1 MLPST
6 RFRSKAVRSLPMVL
20 AALLFAGCGT
30 RVPDQSAAYM
40 QGQSTANAAFYL
52 QQMQQSTDDSKTNW
66 QLLAIHA
73 LLQEGKTP
81 QAIQLFQLL
90 PQNLTDAQRAEQSLL
105 AVELKLIQQDNA
117 SAKSLLASIQP
128 ASLNPS
134 QLQRYWQAQ
143 IALNKGALSIEL
155 LRALIAQEPGLQGA
169 EKQKNIDATWQ
180 ALSSMSTE
188 QIKGLSI
195 QSDEKTLQGW
205 LDLQHMWSENRND
218 PNMIKAAIKDWQTR
232 YPDNPG
238 AKMLP
243 TQLTSVQTF
252 KPASVNKIALLLPLS
267 GQAAL
272 FGQTIEQGFTAAKNA
287 GTSPVSP
294 VTSAPAQPPVAAT
307 APATA
312 APAPSGTTAPV
323 SASGVASPAAASVV
337 DLTASQPPAAAQP
350 QTEAPTAQPQQPDT
364 PAINSAAANPS
375 AELKVYDT
383 SARPLDQIL
392 AQAQQDGVS
401 IVVGPLLKEDVQ
413 AVMRSNT
420 SLNILALNQPEAVK
434 NQPNICY
441 FALSPEDE
449 AYDAARHIFHEG
461 HKNPLL
467 LIPRNSFGSRV
478 SKAFAQEWKKLGGGI
493 VLAQQFGTVNE
504 LKQNINSNTG
514 ISLTGSPV
522 QGSLPPQQS
531 VTIGGLTIPKA
542 PTEDEITA
550 GASGNVDAV
559 YIIATQPEIALLKP
573 MIAMR
578 AGSRSGVTLYASSR
592 SSQGGT
598 GPDFRLEMEG
608 VQFSEIPML
617 SGGNNALM
625 QQALSAT
632 HNDYSLARLYAMGV
646 DAWSLASHFSQIRQ
660 VPGYQIQGNTGE
672 LTANQDCVIN
682 RKLPWLVYQQGNI
695 APVN

>member
-323 SASGVASPAAASVV
+323 SASGVASPAAASVA

-646 DAWSLASHFSQIRQ
+646 DAWSLASHFSQMRQ

-695 APVN
+695 VPVN

>member
-323 SASGVASPAAASVV
+323 SASGVASPAAASVA

-392 AQAQQDGVS
+392 AQAHQDGVS

-646 DAWSLASHFSQIRQ
+646 DAWSLASHFSQMRQ

-695 APVN
+695 VPVN